1 MSMSKSAPERRGRPP
16 KGEAAMMPPITIRI
30 PRPMMEAIEAEQE
43 AAAFR
48 GAGKGDVIREL
59 LEEALRSRRA
69 KGRGR

>member
-1 MSMSKSAPERRGRPP
+1 
-16 KGEAAMMPPITIRI
+16 MMPPITIRI